1 MKKLLLILTL
11 AASIFTSK
19 GAVATGSNL
28 VATNTAVLTTG
39 AVITSLSVWSTN
51 NSTTIVYLY
60 DGYALAT
67 NTAWTNYTT
76 VVTNQVV
83 SYVTTTGVTNAMTNT
98 VIKTIANPHAAGAVV
113 ATPVVTL
120 AVPGAPSSGTAI
132 LTFDEPF
139 SVANRLTLS
148 NSLAGLSYIV
158 NYRSP

>member
-11 AASIFTSK
+11 IASVFTSK

-28 VATNTAVLTTG
+28 AATNTAVITSG
-39 AVITSLSVWSTN
+39 AVVMSLTVWSTN
-51 NSTTIVYLY
+51 TSTTIVYLY

-67 NTAWTNYTT
+67 NSAWTNYTT
-76 VVTNQVV
+76 VVTNQI
-83 SYVTTTGVTNAMTNT
+83 YANVTTTGVTNNYTNT
-98 VIKTIANPHAAGAVV
+98 VIKTIANPHAAGSVV

-120 AVPGAPSSGTAI
+120 AVPGAPSSGTAL